1 MTRQTAKLKD
11 DALHGTL
18 KYGCSIRKAS
28 ATSAASSQSAVNGL
42 KLDYLINYHYLQQL
56 AGSSLIDLVSHVRR
70 VRARH
75 VVRPRD
81 IDHPHDVDR
90 LSLSS
95 RDRVRRAHAI

>member
-28 ATSAASSQSAVNGL
+28 AAAASSQSAVNGL

-56 AGSSLIDLVSHVRR
+56 AGSSLIDLVSHARACASRR
-70 VRARH
+70 
-75 VVRPRD
+75 
-81 IDHPHDVDR
+81 
-90 LSLSS
+90 SS
-95 RDRVRRAHAI
+95 S